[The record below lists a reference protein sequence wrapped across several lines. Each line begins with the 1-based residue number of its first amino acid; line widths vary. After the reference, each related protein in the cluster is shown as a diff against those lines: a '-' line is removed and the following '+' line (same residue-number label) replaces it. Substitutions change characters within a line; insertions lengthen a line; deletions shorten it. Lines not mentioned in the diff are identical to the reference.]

1 MVTNADKAGLERLA
15 ALQNDSGLIPTE
27 FCVVVRMDAAPEKVG
42 SLYMPPNVTD
52 RDKLAADEG
61 TLVAVSPL
69 AFTYE
74 NWPEGSRKPQVGDRV
89 VFRKFAGLLRTNKEN
104 GKDFRLLNDKDIV
117 AIVEAPQPGNGDKLR
132 HERLGIAP
140 VADEAPCEVEEVSPP
155 TPDIIWNAHEHR
167 PATKEEIA
175 DPKNWPISRSGESK
189 LKPQAMSQAGEEY

>member
-1 MVTNADKAGLERLA
+1 MVSDTQLRSAHA
-15 ALQNDSGLIPTE
+15 AAFAPLNTSGLIPTE
-27 FCVVVRMDAAPEKVG
+27 FCVVVEMDAAPDKVG
-42 SLYMPPNVTD
+42 SILMPTVVAD

-61 TLVAVSPL
+61 LLVAVSPL
-69 AFTYE
+69 AFTYD

-117 AIVEAPQPGNGDKLR
+117 AIVDNR
-132 HERLGIAP
+132 P

>member
-1 MVTNADKAGLERLA
+1 MVSDTQLRSAHA
-15 ALQNDSGLIPTE
+15 AAFAPLNTSGLIPTE
-27 FCVVVRMDAAPEKVG
+27 FCVVVEMDAAPDKVG
-42 SLYMPPNVTD
+42 SILMPTVVAD

-61 TLVAVSPL
+61 LLVAVSPL
-69 AFTYE
+69 AFTYD

-140 VADEAPCEVEEVSPP
+140 VADEAPCEVEEVMPP
-155 TPDIIWNAHEHR
+155 IGISDEALATARKFNV
-167 PATKEEIA
+167 PA
-175 DPKNWPISRSGESK
+175 ESK